1 MLVARTG
8 NAMRKA
14 LRPLPCLPA
23 LLCLAAAAPALAR
36 AKQPMA
42 GSAGQLQ
49 EVVIT
54 ATKRRT
60 TVQTTPISISVFTGG
75 ELASRGITSL
85 HSLVVSVPGIAVR
98 DSGSP
103 GLDELE
109 MRGLNSQ
116 GGNTSVVGLYLGSI
130 PLSAPANSFFGK
142 VVIDPDL
149 YDLKRVEVLRGPQG
163 TLYGSSSMGGTIRL
177 IPNAPRLNAF
187 RASGEEVI
195 SDTTD
200 GGNLNHQENAMVNIP
215 LGKTAAVRLVG
226 SFTRNSGFIKR
237 LVIQNGAVAVDAG
250 SFPYVSRP
258 ANFYR
263 APLQQNLSGVN
274 TSSVDQIRAE
284 LLWQPTRDLTIYPMA
299 MYESTYA
306 GGPDEVDVNGNPTHP
321 TLPAVLAHY
330 EVFDAP
336 EPQTDVMSF
345 GSLKA
350 VYTRPWVS
358 VTSATGYWHRNQIET
373 EDSTE
378 LVAPAIGIPAYDV
391 AAGGIGPNGS
401 PFGAGIGEQDDTHQL
416 SEELRVASNRP
427 LSLPADMGRLQWL
440 FGYFYQDLF
449 SNTDLLLNA
458 PQATPV
464 LGGTELFDQVQPQD
478 IIQNAEYG
486 HMSWLLTSRWTIEA
500 GFRHY
505 NYSLSQTNSQFGLF
519 TPYGALG
526 ELTTPFNSA
535 ASIGASGTVPS
546 FTAMYTINRNDMVY
560 AKFSKGFRLG
570 GTNQEVPVIAATA
583 ANEANGFDALLV
595 SNECA
600 LQQKLLLTTAC
611 SSNVVLKAPETFA
624 SDTLLSY
631 EVGEKSAFFHRRM
644 MLDVDGYYERWQH
657 PQIETA
663 LSGFNLTVTGS
674 DARIYGFEGQLHALL
689 PRGFRILLNAAYTNA
704 QFLHD
709 SAITGFP
716 AGSSIPDIPK
726 LTAAGVLSWQH
737 DLSDS
742 RAVFGSIESDYVTDR
757 SEVPLV
763 VTATLQNINQ
773 VLVTLPA
780 YALTNLRLGMK
791 GFASNGDEWTATLFV
806 DNLTNNL
813 VPLDPQPQISLQT
826 TAFMR
831 YTIPRPLTLGIDL
844 TYRMQ

>member
-1 MLVARTG
+1 MHENPRPLLFLLAVVSLGIATQGVAAAKQLVADS
-8 NAMRKA
+8 ADQ
-14 LRPLPCLPA
+14 LR
-23 LLCLAAAAPALAR
+23 
-36 AKQPMA
+36 
-42 GSAGQLQ
+42 

-85 HSLVVSVPGIAVR
+85 HSLVVGVPGIAVR

-177 IPNAPRLNAF
+177 IPNAPRLDAF

-226 SFTRNSGFIKR
+226 SFTRNSGFIRR
-237 LVIQNGAVAVDAG
+237 LVMQNGAVAVDSG
-250 SFPYVSRP
+250 SFPNVSRP
-258 ANFYR
+258 GNFYS
-263 APLQQNLSGVN
+263 APLQQSFPGVN
-274 TSSVDQIRAE
+274 TANVDQVRAA
-284 LLWQPTRDLTIYPMA
+284 LLWKPTRDLTIYPIA
-299 MYESTYA
+299 MYERTHA
-306 GGPDEVDVNGNPTHP
+306 GGPTEVDVSGNPTHP
-321 TLPAVLAHY
+321 TVPSILAHY
-330 EVFDAP
+330 EIFDAP
-336 EPQTDVMSF
+336 EPQSDVISF

-350 VYTRPWVS
+350 VYKRPWFS
-358 VTSATGYWHRNQIET
+358 LTSATGYWHRNQIET

-378 LVAPAIGIPAYDV
+378 FVAPAIGIPVYDV

-401 PFGAGIGEQDDTHQL
+401 PFGPGIGEQDDTHQIT
-416 SEELRVASNRP
+416 EELRVASNRP
-427 LSLPADMGRLQWL
+427 LSIPGNLGRLQWL

-449 SNTDLLLNA
+449 SNTVLLLNA
-458 PQATPV
+458 PEATPV
-464 LGGTELFDQVQPQD
+464 LGGTQLFDQFQPQD

-486 HMSWLLTSRWTIEA
+486 HLSWLLTPHWTIEA

-505 NYSLSQTNSQFGLF
+505 NYSLSQSNSQFGLF
-519 TPYGALG
+519 TPFGALG
-526 ELTTPFNSA
+526 RFTTPFNSA
-535 ASIGASGTVPS
+535 VSIGASGTVPS
-546 FTAMYTINRNDMVY
+546 FTAMYTINKNDMVY

-570 GTNQEVPVIAATA
+570 GANQEIPVIAATA

-600 LQQKLLLTTAC
+600 LQAKLLLATAC
-611 SSNVVLKAPETFA
+611 GSNVLLKAPETYG

-631 EVGEKSAFFHRRM
+631 ELGEKSAFFHRRM
-644 MLDVDGYYERWQH
+644 MVDIDGYYEKWQH

-689 PRGFRILLNAAYTNA
+689 PRGFRILVNAAYTNA
-704 QFLHD
+704 KFLND

-716 AGSSIPDIPK
+716 AGSDIPDIPK
-726 LTAAGVLSWQH
+726 LTASGVLSWQH

-742 RAVFGSIESDYVTDR
+742 LSVFGSIESDYVTDR

-773 VLVTLPA
+773 VLVTLPS
-780 YALTNLRLGMK
+780 YALTNLRLGME
-791 GFASNGDEWTATLFV
+791 GVRNDGDEWTATLFV

-813 VPLDPQPQISLQT
+813 VLLDPQPQISLQT
-826 TAFMR
+826 SAFMR
-831 YTIPRPLTLGIDL
+831 YTIPRPLTVGIDL
-844 TYRMQ
+844 TYRMR